1 MYVCVCVCA
10 RARPRSFIT
19 HTHNVC
25 VCVCAVLSHTHT
37 HTHKHTHT
45 HTHTT
50 KVRHHHVRAVLRGLD
65 ASGILTLP
73 QNGTKEDREVL
84 VRRAAEANILKS
96 FLIFFFWSSRKRGSR
111 GFGTTRRNPRKND
124 FFFGAPA
131 NWHKGRSWGLDT
143 TAQPRNT
150 DPNFC
155 FRKNVRRAFSGTQ
168 IWSALC
174 TVVFQSACTRALVC
188 EIFFFPKYMH

>member
-1 MYVCVCVCA
+1 M
-10 RARPRSFIT
+10 RSFI
-19 HTHNVC
+19 
-25 VCVCAVLSHTHT
+25 THT

-96 FLIFFFWSSRKRGSR
+96 FLIFFF
-111 GFGTTRRNPRKND
+111 
-124 FFFGAPA
+124 GAPA
-131 NWHKGRSWGLDT
+131 KGDREVL
-143 TAQPRNT
+143 
-150 DPNFC
+150 
-155 FRKNVRRAFSGTQ
+155 VRRAE
-168 IWSALC
+168 IP
-174 TVVFQSACTRALVC
+174 
-188 EIFFFPKYMH
+188 EKKMIFFLELPQIDTKGDREA